1 MHKEDKSMMEEL
13 NRIWK
18 EHTGKDLTEDE
29 AWKMVEVVKL
39 MLENAD
45 RNLDKLN

>member
-1 MHKEDKSMMEEL
+1 MMEEL

-45 RNLDKLN
+45 RNLDKLNQEIW